1 VGLFSC
7 EEPSLL
13 HLFFLPNELWQL
25 PKALLAFR
33 AKSSGRPWEPLASQE
48 RLPEVRKDVFPGYRF
63 VGELR
68 SLLVE
73 F

>member
-1 VGLFSC
+1 LLRLFV
-7 EEPSLL
+7 
-13 HLFFLPNELWQL
+13 LPNELWQL
-25 PKALLAFR
+25 PKALLASR
-33 AKSSGRPWEPLASQE
+33 AKSSGHDWELLVSQAL
-48 RLPEVRKDVFPGYRF
+48 LPELRKGVFPGYRF

>member
-1 VGLFSC
+1 MLSQSFV
-7 EEPSLL
+7 
-13 HLFFLPNELWQL
+13 LPNELWQL
-25 PKALLAFR
+25 PRALLASQ
-33 AKSSGRPWEPLASQE
+33 AKSSGHAWEPFASQG
-48 RLPEVRKDVFPGYRF
+48 RLPELRKGVFPDHRF

>member
-1 VGLFSC
+1 LSR
-7 EEPSLL
+7 P
-13 HLFFLPNELWQL
+13 FFLPNELSQL
-25 PKALLAFR
+25 PQASLASR
-33 AKSSGRPWEPLASQE
+33 AKSSGHPRELLASE
-48 RLPEVRKDVFPGYRF
+48 GRLPKVRKDVFPDYRF

>member
-1 VGLFSC
+1 MLR
-7 EEPSLL
+7 P
-13 HLFFLPNELWQL
+13 FFLPNELWQL
-25 PKALLAFR
+25 PKALLASQ
-33 AKSSGRPWEPLASQE
+33 AKSSGHLWELLLAQA

>member
-1 VGLFSC
+1 LF
-7 EEPSLL
+7 
-13 HLFFLPNELWQL
+13 HLFLSPNELWQL
-25 PKALLAFR
+25 LQAWLAFR
-33 AKSSGRPWEPLASQE
+33 AKSSGRLRELLASKG
-48 RLPEVRKDVFPGYRF
+48 RLPEVRKDVFQGYRF